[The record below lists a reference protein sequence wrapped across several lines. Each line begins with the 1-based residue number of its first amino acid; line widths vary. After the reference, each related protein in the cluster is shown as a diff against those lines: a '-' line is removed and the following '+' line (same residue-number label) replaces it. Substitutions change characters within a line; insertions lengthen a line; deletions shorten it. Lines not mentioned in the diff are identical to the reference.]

1 MKQPE
6 DPISFDLLIAYS
18 SINAK
23 IKKFGLLLLHVNLQ
37 QLYSWSNVS
46 HCCVSSIML
55 EIY

>member
-23 IKKFGLLLLHVNLQ
+23 IKKKWVITTVCQSTATL
-37 QLYSWSNVS
+37 
-46 HCCVSSIML
+46 
-55 EIY
+55 

>member
-23 IKKFGLLLLHVNLQ
+23 IKKNGLLLLYVNLQ
-37 QLYSWSNVS
+37 QLYS
-46 HCCVSSIML
+46 
-55 EIY
+55 